1 MVHNRSLVG
10 GVRRGSVPLVDIG
23 PVRQRFTA
31 EPLTSPVPG
40 EPSAEPLIEHVTD
53 ELPAV
58 PATHAGS
65 ESAR

>member
-1 MVHNRSLVG
+1 MVHNRPLVA
-10 GVRRGSVPLVDIG
+10 GVRHGSVLLVDIG

-31 EPLTSPVPG
+31 EPLTSPVPA
-40 EPSAEPLIEHVTD
+40 EPSAEPVIEHVTD

-65 ESAR
+65 EPAR